1 MVRDRY
7 DRNLGTI
14 GLAGQEKLAA
24 AKVAVIGAGGLGGL
38 VIELLARMGVG
49 YLRIID
55 GDTFAAHNLNRQLLA
70 TENNLNQGKAQA
82 AVARVAAINSD
93 VTAEA
98 VTIMLDEAN
107 ATTLL
112 AGMDVAVDCLDNF
125 SSRFQAG
132 RAARELQIPLVHA
145 AIAGFTGQITTIF
158 PGDNSF
164 DLIYKSSPQSDRGIE
179 IVLGNPATTPEVA
192 ASLEAQEVVKV
203 ITGIG
208 EPLRHKLLYF
218 DLEYNLFDVF
228 ELARKEEVDNGVNSL

>member
-1 MVRDRY
+1 MRKTGFWKTDGFLGVVVSLLMLAAAGTDLVRSLERKAYDLGVQASSRTPLDRVAVIAIDDASIANLGRWPWPRDRLAKMTDLLAEGKAMVYDRY

-98 VTIMLDEAN
+98 VTISEAFCKKS
-107 ATTLL
+107 
-112 AGMDVAVDCLDNF
+112 V
-125 SSRFQAG
+125 QPK
-132 RAARELQIPLVHA
+132 IP
-145 AIAGFTGQITTIF
+145 
-158 PGDNSF
+158 
-164 DLIYKSSPQSDRGIE
+164 
-179 IVLGNPATTPEVA
+179 
-192 ASLEAQEVVKV
+192 
-203 ITGIG
+203 
-208 EPLRHKLLYF
+208 
-218 DLEYNLFDVF
+218 EYNTCKSASVLPTAF
-228 ELARKEEVDNGVNSL
+228 R